1 MRSYWSRVALF
12 LSQCDWHLYK
22 KETFGDNHT
31 HRVVPYEDQS
41 EAVTAMEPP
50 EGGRET

>member
-1 MRSYWSRVALF
+1 MALF
-12 LSQCDWHLYK
+12 LSQCDWHPYK
-22 KETFGDNHT
+22 KEICGDSQT

-41 EAVTAMEPP
+41 EAATATEPP